1 MENLTGGTPPVRYLP
16 CVVPCK
22 LYFNSGETGPR
33 ADRAYRDRLF
43 RMIFKDKREF
53 LELYNALNGT
63 SYDRPEDLTAET
75 LENAVYLGMKNDLA
89 FLVYAHLS
97 LYEHQSTRNPNMPLR
112 NLFYVSGIYSRLT
125 RDSNLYGEKLIKIP
139 KPQFV
144 VFYNGTDPMP
154 ESSVIRLSEAFDS
167 EEENGEP
174 DLELKVR
181 ILNINPGNNRK
192 LMEQCRTLWEYAQ
205 YVTNVREYAQYVTNV
220 RKYAESLELDASVEC
235 AIRECIGQGI
245 LKELLLRNR
254 SEVKTVSIF
263 EYNEE
268 RHMKQEREENYRYG
282 KEDGRREGLDEGR
295 REGLEKGIAIG
306 KTAGRAEGAQAYI
319 RLCMEFGL
327 KKNAAA
333 ARLMEHFGMTE
344 EEAEEFA
351 AGAYGAGPGGPSRS

>member
-205 YVTNVREYAQYVTNV
+205 YVTKVREYAEN
-220 RKYAESLELDASVEC
+220 LELDAAVEC

-268 RHMKQEREENYRYG
+268 QHMKQEREENYRYG
-282 KEDGRREGLDEGR
+282 KEDGLREGLDKGRREGR
-295 REGLEKGIAIG
+295 LEGLEKG
-306 KTAGRAEGAQAYI
+306 RSEGAQAYL
-319 RLCMEFGL
+319 RLCMEIGME
-327 KKNAAA
+327 KHAAA
-333 ARLMEHFGMTE
+333 ARLTEQFEMTE
-344 EEAEEFA
+344 ESAIELTDKI
-351 AGAYGAGPGGPSRS
+351 YGKLC